1 MIQLQFLN
9 KLLDTKNSSLIT
21 LNNLT
26 SDYFS
31 NYRKEFN
38 FILNH
43 LREYNSIP
51 DKETFLNVFPDF
63 ELINVTE
70 NDNYLLEELFKD
82 YKENALVDTFNKV
95 RDLMLAGKSEEALNV
110 YKNSVDKIAIS
121 GTALQCVDLLKD
133 TSRYDRYLEKTKNID
148 KYYISTGFKELD
160 NILGGWDRQEELA
173 TIVARTNN
181 GKSWL
186 LLKCATAAIEQNLN
200 VGIYS
205 GEMSADKVGYRI
217 DTLLS
222 HISNGS
228 LTHGNNNV
236 VQDYN
241 KYIAQIKNRY
251 TGSLKVLTP
260 NMIQGPAGVTALRA
274 FIEKENLDILFV
286 DQHSLLEDDRK
297 AKNPVERASNISK
310 DLKNLQVLKQIP
322 IIAVSQLN
330 RTKNEDGSELLDSS
344 MVSQSDRISQDST
357 CLIGITRD
365 KKDNSLF
372 KIHIIKSRDSVNGKI
387 LSYLVDLDKGKFTYI
402 PEEEDEKEENNETE
416 NNTSETYMGT
426 DEF

>member
-1 MIQLQFLN
+1 
-9 KLLDTKNSSLIT
+9 
-21 LNNLT
+21 
-26 SDYFS
+26 
-31 NYRKEFN
+31 
-38 FILNH
+38 
-43 LREYNSIP
+43 
-51 DKETFLNVFPDF
+51 
-63 ELINVTE
+63 
-70 NDNYLLEELFKD
+70 
-82 YKENALVDTFNKV
+82 
-95 RDLMLAGKSEEALNV
+95 ML
-110 YKNSVDKIAIS
+110 
-121 GTALQCVDLLKD
+121 
-133 TSRYDRYLEKTKNID
+133 
-148 KYYISTGFKELD
+148 KEL
-160 NILGGWDRQEELA
+160 
-173 TIVARTNN
+173 
-181 GKSWL
+181 
-186 LLKCATAAIEQNLN
+186 
-200 VGIYS
+200 
-205 GEMSADKVGYRI
+205 
-217 DTLLS
+217 
-222 HISNGS
+222 
-228 LTHGNNNV
+228 

-241 KYIAQIKNRY
+241 KYIAQIKNKY

-402 PEEEDEKEENNETE
+402 PEEEDEKKESNETE
-416 NNTSETYMGT
+416 NSTSETYMGT

>member
-43 LREYNSIP
+43 LREYNSMP
-51 DKETFLNVFPDF
+51 DKETFLNAFPDF

-82 YKENALVDTFNKV
+82 YKENALIDTFNKV
-95 RDLMLAGKSEEALNV
+95 RYLMLAGKSEEALNV
-110 YKNSVDKIAIS
+110 YKNSVDKIATS

-160 NILGGWDRQEELA
+160 DILGGWDRQEELA

-228 LTHGNNNV
+228 LTHGNDNV

-251 TGSLKVLTP
+251 TGSLKVLIP

-330 RTKNEDGSELLDSS
+330 RTKNEDGSELLDSTQLA
-344 MVSQSDRISQDST
+344 QSDRIAQDST
-357 CLIGITRD
+357 SIIGITRD

-372 KIHIIKSRDSVNGKI
+372 KIHIIKSRDSINGKI

-402 PEEEDEKEENNETE
+402 PEEDEKEENNETE
-416 NNTSETYMGT
+416 NSTSETYMGT